1 MSQEYVSVNIYRSEE
16 VNEEIP
22 QSAEVSSEK
31 KEDLRSKLL
40 SMLDEALDLLGKIQP
55 IPGVIS
61 EDELL
66 QKRMQGRRLRS
77 QNSNLISTLR
87 LNHL

>member
-22 QSAEVSSEK
+22 QVSEVTSEQK
-31 KEDLRSKLL
+31 QDLRSKLL
-40 SMLDEALDLLGKIQP
+40 GMIDEALGLIGKIQP

-61 EDELL
+61 
-66 QKRMQGRRLRS
+66 RNIF
-77 QNSNLISTLR
+77 NSILSSNIVVSVL
-87 LNHL
+87 